1 MMSGKTRRDVQA
13 QSTVEAIRMASASVL
28 GSTTGLGYPI
38 GSAIGS
44 GSMLEQHSE
53 TVSMNIAPLIFK
65 IRDSI
70 VASEGLELLSIEWN
84 LERTPGP
91 DVLPEQL
98 VVAGGSEGGVGSH
111 VCVLSWEKGVVDPF
125 RIDQYV
131 KSLSK
136 KLGDIETAV
145 INNELNYEL
154 EGLNIIQRFADRLNS
169 VLYVDMLDRRFQG
182 SWDSLQ
188 IKPESMA
195 VEAVAKMVIQDDFT
209 KVPPGL
215 AVARRKGL
223 DFKLPTLLEGDILD
237 HFQHRILTP
246 SAIELIT
253 KTIPETGQAIL
264 AELNTYAYAIEEADI
279 AEAAISM
286 LKEYLGKDTAA
297 LSELSAIKDR
307 ANEFVEH
314 LQNVMNSLDY
324 IVEKHI
330 GSGKNLNLEGHRD
343 ALLEE
348 IRSDSE
354 KFNDSQRTLAELL
367 ITQFMKSVERESIG
381 LQEIRAWQL
390 KSTLNY
396 AVAYGKRV
404 AQYFAEELNHYMI
417 TSAARSAFFASLR
430 DFRRES
436 VREGMDSTDLML
448 FEKFYTE
455 IESQLNA
462 SFSKKSFRGE
472 QYNDF
477 VQLMD
482 SITREMID
490 SFKHIDVWNL
500 IDFSDVAEIARSEI
514 KKKYSEPD
522 AMDSL
527 ASEGLALMDLLNDF
541 ETTISDIIPNVADT
555 ILSKPLIRKMI
566 DRLKSEGSSLSDELA
581 SAIESAGEK
590 SEQWRKEAAAWVQ
603 GFRESVDSAQQNPE
617 KLLTLLQ
624 YVHELLGEVI
634 SPSAMADRVKAEA
647 DAREAVYK
655 GALAEWQSICDQI
668 ESENGIIRRNNE
680 RRDELIKEATTQ
692 FENEMLTYERQIREY
707 NDRLEARKASVASTL
722 EESQSL
728 PPLPLEPVRPSPLER
743 RIEIIKR
750 EHPLQEEK
758 QFPPQPQPEPSLH
771 YYVKLR
777 DLLYDKLT
785 EMKERQTSM
794 EDTFARKILRLQAEG
809 MGATGEININIG
821 NDFLEY
827 LVSSQIRRLG
837 RLLPRISRVFLRDPK
852 TPDLLYLVSYE
863 HYEDILTATIG
874 STYLR

>member
-65 IRDSI
+65 VRDSI
-70 VASEGLELLSIEWN
+70 IASEGLELLSIEWN

-136 KLGDIETAV
+136 KLGDIESAV

-182 SWDSLQ
+182 SWDSFQ

-195 VEAVAKMVIQDDFT
+195 IEAIAKMVIQDNFAR
-209 KVPPGL
+209 VPPGL
-215 AVARRKGL
+215 AVTKRKAL

-253 KTIPETGQAIL
+253 KSIPEMGQAIL
-264 AELNTYAYAIEEADI
+264 AELNTYAYAKEEADI
-279 AEAAISM
+279 AEAAISI
-286 LKEYLGKDTAA
+286 LNEFLGQDTTN
-297 LSELSAIKDR
+297 LSELNSIKSR
-307 ANEFVEH
+307 ANEFVQH
-314 LQNVMNSLDY
+314 FQNVMNSLDY

-330 GSGKNLNLEGHRD
+330 SSGKNLNLEGHRN

-354 KFNDSQRTLAELL
+354 RFSDIQRTLAELL
-367 ITQFMKSVERESIG
+367 ITQFIKSVERESLGI
-381 LQEIRAWQL
+381 QDIRAWQL

-417 TSAARSAFFASLR
+417 ISAARSAFFTSLR
-430 DFRRES
+430 DFRIES
-436 VREGMDSTDLML
+436 VQEGMDSTDLML

-455 IESQLNA
+455 IESQLSA

-472 QYNDF
+472 QYADF
-477 VQLMD
+477 IQLMD
-482 SITREMID
+482 FVTREMID
-490 SFKHIDVWNL
+490 SFKHIDVWSL

-514 KKKYSEPD
+514 KKNYSEPD
-522 AMDSL
+522 APDNL
-527 ASEGLALMDLLNDF
+527 TSEGAALMDLMNDF
-541 ETTISDIIPNVADT
+541 ETTVSDIIPNVADT

-566 DRLKSEGSSLSDELA
+566 DRLKSEGSNLSDELA

-590 SEQWRKEAAAWVQ
+590 SEQWKKEAATWVA

-624 YVHELLGEVI
+624 YVHELLGEVT

-647 DAREAVYK
+647 DAREDVYK
-655 GALAEWQSICDQI
+655 AALTEWQSVCDQI
-668 ESENGIIRRNNE
+668 ESENAIIRQNNE
-680 RRDELIKEATTQ
+680 RRDELIKDAIEQ
-692 FENEMLTYERQIREY
+692 FEVEMSTYERQIREY
-707 NDRLEARKASVASTL
+707 NDKLEARQAVIASTP
-722 EESQSL
+722 EEAQSL
-728 PPLPLEPVRPSPLER
+728 PPPPLEPVRPSPLER
-743 RIEIIKR
+743 RLEIIKR
-750 EHPLQEEK
+750 ENPLQAEK
-758 QFPPQPQPEPSLH
+758 QFPPEPQPEPRLH
-771 YYVKLR
+771 YYVELR
-777 DLLYDKLT
+777 DLIYDKLT

-809 MGATGEININIG
+809 MGATGEIHINIG

-827 LVSSQIRRLG
+827 LMGSQIRRLG
-837 RLLPRISRVFLRDPK
+837 RLLPRISRLFLRDPK

-863 HYEDILTATIG
+863 HHENTLTTTVG